1 VNGQDAYEIL
11 GVSRD
16 ASASEIKKAYHH
28 LALEFHPDRN
38 PGDPQAE
45 ARFKEIVIAYETL
58 KDPKKRATY
67 GTSRPETRPRAASG
81 DFDEEW
87 EDIFSQI
94 FRGKEGE
101 KKRQGPADEPQDLQA
116 RVDISF
122 EDALKGTD
130 REVSVKRL
138 VLCRRC
144 RGKGTD
150 PDAEPTECRLCGG
163 TGEVKFRRGLAELSI
178 PCGTCM
184 GEGRAVG
191 DQCPDCRGAGRRRE
205 EERIRVKVP
214 AVASEGTQ
222 FRVRG
227 KGDEGVGETGDLF
240 VTIRIKPHKIYKLS
254 GQDILLSQPINIIQ
268 ATLGGTIIVSTLH
281 GQVKHR
287 IPRGTGSGQVF
298 RLRGK

>member
-1 VNGQDAYEIL
+1 MNGQDAYEVL
-11 GVSRD
+11 GVPRD
-16 ASASEIKKAYHH
+16 ARTPEIRKAYRR
-28 LALEFHPDRN
+28 LALDHHPDRN
-38 PGDPQAE
+38 PGDARAE

-67 GTSRPETRPRAASG
+67 DTSSREARPPAARG

-94 FRGKEGE
+94 FRGGGRE
-101 KKRQGPADEPQDLQA
+101 KKRASPASERRDLQA

-122 EDALKGTD
+122 EDTVKGTG

-150 PDAEPTECRLCGG
+150 PDAEPAECRLCGG

-191 DQCPDCRGAGRRRE
+191 EKCPECRSARAPPRRRANPGKSARCGRGGHPAPGARQGGRGRRENR
-205 EERIRVKVP
+205 RSVRHRP
-214 AVASEGTQ
+214 AQAAQNIHPLGQ
-222 FRVRG
+222 RH
-227 KGDEGVGETGDLF
+227 
-240 VTIRIKPHKIYKLS
+240 PLS
-254 GQDILLSQPINIIQ
+254 PAHHL
-268 ATLGGTIIVSTLH
+268 
-281 GQVKHR
+281 
-287 IPRGTGSGQVF
+287 
-298 RLRGK
+298 